1 MCILT
6 IFICTTIGWRILF
19 WIGPKVNLSN
29 RCWFQ
34 QHHLT
39 PLITDM
45 PQMVVGRGYKCL
57 LENYMSWQK
66 FFPTLAPLCP
76 TKLNCTGECQV
87 NGGNAGIHAALEAKK
102 GNFWNG
108 WPCLPPAWS
117 LSSLSNTHCLRRL
130 RTMQSVCKR
139 VGQEQKL
146 PQSWAKLIW
155 GQSIFWN
162 IASLVQEMWLNSL
175 IAGDI

>member
-1 MCILT
+1 MLVSAAPLDSTYHKYATNGGWERLHVPPRELYVLT
-6 IFICTTIGWRILF
+6 
-19 WIGPKVNLSN
+19 
-29 RCWFQ
+29 
-34 QHHLT
+34 
-39 PLITDM
+39 
-45 PQMVVGRGYKCL
+45 
-57 LENYMSWQK
+57 K

-175 IAGDI
+175 IAGEI